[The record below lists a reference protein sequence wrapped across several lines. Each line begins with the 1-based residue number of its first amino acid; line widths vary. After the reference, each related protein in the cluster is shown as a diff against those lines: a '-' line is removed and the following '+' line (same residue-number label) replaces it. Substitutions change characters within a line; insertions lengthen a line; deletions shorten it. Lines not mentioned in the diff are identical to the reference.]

1 MKQGVTKVA
10 LKKLNLVFF
19 ILFILVSG
27 FVNAE
32 LIEKTLAI
40 VNNEVILLSDL
51 KSLTNKLDKG
61 NLVDDL
67 LFFENSPESLKKD
80 PKLQLNYLIN
90 EKILDSEIKRQ
101 NLSVTMEKVDQEI
114 REIGKKNKLSKE
126 DLLTAVKQQ
135 GIEPSEYQNFIKT
148 RIEHQSLV
156 EQEITSKIRISDED
170 VLAFY
175 LSESNSGGYKQ
186 VYEFGIS
193 HIFFSPRTA
202 SPEKAFERATSALE
216 QLKKGE
222 KFETLLTKYSDDKG
236 SSDGFLGSFK
246 TGEFSKEFEQAV
258 KDIQV
263 GDHTTIVKSKTGYH
277 ILKLNSKK
285 IIADPKFE
293 KTKESLKAQLF
304 DKIFKRQF
312 KNWLEVKKEESFIRI
327 NQ

>member
-1 MKQGVTKVA
+1 MAIKKV
-10 LKKLNLVFF
+10 NLIFF
-19 ILFILVSG
+19 ILLLIITSLA
-27 FVNAE
+27 NAE
-32 LIEKTLAI
+32 LVEKTLAI

-51 KSLTNKLDKG
+51 QKLLNKLEKG

-67 LFFENSPESLKKD
+67 IFFENSSEAIKKD

-90 EKILDSEIKRQ
+90 EKLLDSEIKRQ
-101 NLSVTMEKVDQEI
+101 NLSVTMEKVDQEM

-126 DLLTAVKQQ
+126 ELLSAVKQQ
-135 GIEPSEYQNFIKT
+135 GIDPAEYQNFIKA

-175 LSESNSGGYKQ
+175 LSESNSSYKQ

-193 HIFFSPRTA
+193 HIFFSPK
-202 SPEKAFERATSALE
+202 SDNPEKAYQRALNVESELIKTNP
-216 QLKKGE
+216 
-222 KFETLLTKYSDDKG
+222 KFEDLVAKYSDDK
-236 SSDGFLGSFK
+236 STTDGFLGLFK
-246 TGEFSKEFEQAV
+246 TGEFTKEFELAV
-258 KDIQV
+258 RDIQV
-263 GDHTTIVKSKTGYH
+263 GDHSKVIKSKTGFH

-285 IIADPKFE
+285 IVPDPNFE
-293 KTKESLKAQLF
+293 KIKESLKAQLF